1 MAIPS
6 GAYAVTYKL
15 WLFADTDPENPV
27 DTGIEQTFPFTNG
40 FGATVTENEDAAA
53 EAAMGAWKAAME
65 AAYPGVTVNARREY
79 LIRSEPDTWPWSS

>member
-6 GAYAVTYKL
+6 GAYAVVYRL

-53 EAAMGAWKAAME
+53 EAAMGAWKASME